1 MALSFEGPAVMV
13 RDMASCRAFYE
24 NLLDQKV
31 LFAVGDAYTAYAS
44 KFSLW
49 EATGA
54 HAMIFGNQALS
65 EPQNTDAVFE
75 LYFESSEIESELEK
89 MRVAKVPFIHELRE
103 QPWGQRCFRVRDPE
117 GRIVEIGEPMP
128 LVAKRF
134 LAQGL
139 SFEEVSK
146 RTMLPVE
153 IVRHIAGE

>member
-1 MALSFEGPAVMV
+1 MAITFEGPAVMV

-31 LFAVGDAYTAYAS
+31 LFVVGDAYTAYVS

-49 EATGA
+49 EAAGA
-54 HAMIFGNQALS
+54 HSMIFGGQPPP
-65 EPQNTDAVFE
+65 EPQNTDAAFE

-89 MRVAKVPFIHELRE
+89 LRMAKVPFIHELRE

-128 LVAKRF
+128 VVAQRF

-139 SFEEVSK
+139 SLEEVSK
-146 RTMLPVE
+146 RTMLPIE
-153 IVRHIAGE
+153 IVKQIAGD